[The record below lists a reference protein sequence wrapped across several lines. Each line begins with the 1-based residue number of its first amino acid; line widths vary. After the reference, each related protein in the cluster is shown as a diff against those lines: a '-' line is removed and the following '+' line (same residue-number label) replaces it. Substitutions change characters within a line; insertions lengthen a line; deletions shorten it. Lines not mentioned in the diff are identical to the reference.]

1 MRVHGEIAGRFMG
14 RVLDVLRFFFN
25 FVVQY
30 FAFWPFYYKTISFS
44 YEKSVVENGHVAVV
58 VGDVCRLFG

>member
-1 MRVHGEIAGRFMG
+1 MGCVVGCAEI
-14 RVLDVLRFFFN
+14 FFN

-30 FAFWPFYYKTISFS
+30 FAFWPFYYKANSFS